1 MSPNLIDSDQKQQ
14 EILVKTLNF
23 WPTVKV
29 KTHFFYLLSATVHGW
44 FLGEVYKNSFATETK
59 GGVF

>member
-1 MSPNLIDSDQKQQ
+1 MSVWILFNNLIFGFLASQHD
-14 EILVKTLNF
+14 
-23 WPTVKV
+23 
-29 KTHFFYLLSATVHGW
+29 W

>member
-1 MSPNLIDSDQKQQ
+1 MLQIIMLPEL
-14 EILVKTLNF
+14 
-23 WPTVKV
+23 TV
-29 KTHFFYLLSATVHGW
+29 LHGW